1 MQRKSASRSG
11 SCHLG
16 AGCLLLAMTLG
27 SCARTQQDPVAEI
40 YPEKQEPHFKTCI
53 ERNGGTYQERK
64 LHTFLIRDI
73 YQDPAPDKGPITE
86 ECIVRE

>member
-1 MQRKSASRSG
+1 MQRKSASRNG

-27 SCARTQQDPVAEI
+27 GCAGTQQDPVAEI
-40 YPEKQEPHFKTCI
+40 YPEEREPHFKTCI

>member
-1 MQRKSASRSG
+1 
-11 SCHLG
+11 
-16 AGCLLLAMTLG
+16 LLLAMTLG
-27 SCARTQQDPVAEI
+27 GCARTQQDPVAEI
-40 YPEKQEPHFKTCI
+40 YPEEREPHFKTCI